1 VVASGNGVLAGDES
15 DHVRAWSWARMGVI
29 CSVRDDSVRSELCDR
44 GMSSSMGAN
53 TPLGVSSSGI
63 RRGNGVGDSAG
74 KSATVE
80 VRVTFHCASEISIT
94 SSQSPN
100 GLFDRR
106 PPRAIESNGESDN
119 RDNFAKDADGE
130 EWL

>member
-1 VVASGNGVLAGDES
+1 MGEDG
-15 DHVRAWSWARMGVI
+15 GVI

-44 GMSSSMGAN
+44 GMTSSIGAN
-53 TPLGVSSSGI
+53 TPLDVSSSGI
-63 RRGNGVGDSAG
+63 RRDNGVGDSAR

-80 VRVTFHCASEISIT
+80 VRVTFLCASEISIT
-94 SSQSPN
+94 SSPSPN

-106 PPRAIESNGESDN
+106 MPRAVESNGESDN

-130 EWL
+130 ERL